1 MQTACPLELAPFD
14 TTSSSPEHGPAVLT
28 ALAKSAPDNGQHFPN
43 VVRSL
48 RRPFMSSRHNRAH
61 FTGTGALL
69 TLRFTQMAD
78 QNGSRIAIRFGGAST
93 NGPKN
98 APKNASRPTPSTALG
113 KRSRSGF
120 DHVSNGDESEE
131 ERHETITHFGVNGAG
146 NDDDD
151 DGRPREGQSKS
162 GGRRRRSQSRDSTAN
177 SSRQDPAQ
185 PNQDH
190 VEEEEPLQYGLV
202 LSKKPKRDA
211 GKDDGDK
218 DGADKTALPKNA
230 DEEAMAAL
238 MESGGK
244 RALHRTED
252 EAYRDATADAPEV
265 DDVATYDAFPVEGF
279 GEALL
284 KGQGWDGQ
292 MRGPKAKE
300 IKKRPNGIGLGAKK
314 MTVEEDLGG
323 WDNKGKTT
331 EKRPRLDQYRSE
343 RDKERSRRED
353 RHRDS
358 YKNERDR
365 ERDRD
370 RDRPRDRH
378 RDRDR
383 DAYRHRDREYRR

>member
-1 MQTACPLELAPFD
+1 
-14 TTSSSPEHGPAVLT
+14 
-28 ALAKSAPDNGQHFPN
+28 
-43 VVRSL
+43 
-48 RRPFMSSRHNRAH
+48 
-61 FTGTGALL
+61 
-69 TLRFTQMAD
+69 MAD
-78 QNGSRIAIRFGGAST
+78 QNRSRIAIRFGGTSS

-98 APKNASRPTPSTALG
+98 GPKNASRPTPSTALG

-120 DHVSNGDESEE
+120 GHDSDGDESEE

-146 NDDDD
+146 NDEDD
-151 DGRPREGQSKS
+151 DGRPRRDTSKS
-162 GGRRRRSQSRDSTAN
+162 DGRRRSTDSAEN
-177 SSRQDPAQ
+177 SSRQGPSQ

-190 VEEEEPLQYGLV
+190 IEEEEPLQYGLV
-202 LSKKPKRDA
+202 VSKKPKRDDA
-211 GKDDGDK
+211 GKDDGNK
-218 DGADKTALPKNA
+218 DGADGPPLPKNS
-230 DEEAMAAL
+230 DEEAIAAL
-238 MESGGK
+238 IDSGGK
-244 RALHRTED
+244 RTLHRTED

-300 IKKRPNGIGLGAKK
+300 VKKRPNGIGLGAKK

-323 WDNKGKTT
+323 WDSKGKPT

-343 RDKERSRRED
+343 KDKERIRRED
-353 RHRDS
+353 RYRDS

-365 ERDRD
+365 ERDHDRDRD

-378 RDRDR
+378 RDRNR
-383 DAYRHRDREYRR
+383 DNIKHRDRDYRR

>member
-1 MQTACPLELAPFD
+1 M
-14 TTSSSPEHGPAVLT
+14 
-28 ALAKSAPDNGQHFPN
+28 
-43 VVRSL
+43 
-48 RRPFMSSRHNRAH
+48 
-61 FTGTGALL
+61 
-69 TLRFTQMAD
+69 
-78 QNGSRIAIRFGGAST
+78 
-93 NGPKN
+93 
-98 APKNASRPTPSTALG
+98 
-113 KRSRSGF
+113 
-120 DHVSNGDESEE
+120 
-131 ERHETITHFGVNGAG
+131 
-146 NDDDD
+146 
-151 DGRPREGQSKS
+151 
-162 GGRRRRSQSRDSTAN
+162 
-177 SSRQDPAQ
+177 
-185 PNQDH
+185 
-190 VEEEEPLQYGLV
+190 QYGLV

-211 GKDDGDK
+211 EKDDGDK

-230 DEEAMAAL
+230 DEEAIAAL
-238 MESGGK
+238 MDSGGK

-314 MTVEEDLGG
+314 MTIEEDLGG
-323 WDNKGKTT
+323 WDSKGKTT

-343 RDKERSRRED
+343 RDKERNRRED

-383 DAYRHRDREYRR
+383 DRDAYRHRDREYRR

>member
-1 MQTACPLELAPFD
+1 
-14 TTSSSPEHGPAVLT
+14 
-28 ALAKSAPDNGQHFPN
+28 
-43 VVRSL
+43 
-48 RRPFMSSRHNRAH
+48 
-61 FTGTGALL
+61 
-69 TLRFTQMAD
+69 MAD
-78 QNGSRIAIRFGGAST
+78 QNGSRIAIRFGAASS

-98 APKNASRPTPSTALG
+98 APKNPSRPTPSTALG

-120 DHVSNGDESEE
+120 DHDSDGDESEE

-151 DGRPREGQSKS
+151 DDGRPREDQSKS

-177 SSRQDPAQ
+177 PSRQDPAQ

-202 LSKKPKRDA
+202 LSKKPKRDSE
-211 GKDDGDK
+211 KDDGDK
-218 DGADKTALPKNA
+218 DGADKTVLPKNA
-230 DEEAMAAL
+230 DEEAIAAL
-238 MESGGK
+238 MDSGGK
-244 RALHRTED
+244 RPLHRTED

-323 WDNKGKTT
+323 WDSKGKTT

-383 DAYRHRDREYRR
+383 DRDRDAYRQRDREHRR

>member
-1 MQTACPLELAPFD
+1 
-14 TTSSSPEHGPAVLT
+14 
-28 ALAKSAPDNGQHFPN
+28 
-43 VVRSL
+43 
-48 RRPFMSSRHNRAH
+48 
-61 FTGTGALL
+61 
-69 TLRFTQMAD
+69 MAD
-78 QNGSRIAIRFGGAST
+78 QNGSRIAIRFGGTSS

-98 APKNASRPTPSTALG
+98 GPKIASRPTPSTALG

-120 DHVSNGDESEE
+120 GHDSDGDESED
-131 ERHETITHFGVNGAG
+131 ERHEAITHFGLNGAE
-146 NDDDD
+146 NDDDNHD
-151 DGRPREGQSKS
+151 EQPRRDQFKP
-162 GGRRRRSQSRDSTAN
+162 GGRRRRSQSKDSTVNA
-177 SSRQDPAQ
+177 SRQDPTQ

-202 LSKKPKRDA
+202 VSKKPRKEA
-211 GKDDGDK
+211 GKDDGDQ
-218 DGADKTALPKNA
+218 GTIDKPAPPKTA
-230 DEEAMAAL
+230 DEEAIAAL
-238 MESGGK
+238 IDSGGK
-244 RALHRTED
+244 RTLHRTED
-252 EAYRDATADAPEV
+252 EAYRDATADAPDV

-323 WDNKGKTT
+323 WDSKGKTT

-343 RDKERSRRED
+343 KDKERSRRED

-370 RDRPRDRH
+370 RDRDRPRDRH
-378 RDRDR
+378 RDREWDR
-383 DAYRHRDREYRR
+383 DRDRDRDTYRHRDRDYRR

>member
-1 MQTACPLELAPFD
+1 
-14 TTSSSPEHGPAVLT
+14 
-28 ALAKSAPDNGQHFPN
+28 
-43 VVRSL
+43 
-48 RRPFMSSRHNRAH
+48 
-61 FTGTGALL
+61 
-69 TLRFTQMAD
+69 MAD
-78 QNGSRIAIRFGGAST
+78 QNGSRIAIRFGGASS

-98 APKNASRPTPSTALG
+98 GPKNPSRPTPTTALG
-113 KRSRSGF
+113 KRPRSGF
-120 DHVSNGDESEE
+120 DHDSDGDESED
-131 ERHETITHFGVNGAG
+131 ERHETITHFGLNGAE
-146 NDDDD
+146 NDDND
-151 DGRPREGQSKS
+151 DGRPRRDQPKS
-162 GGRRRRSQSRDSTAN
+162 DGRHRRSQSKDSTVDA
-177 SSRQDPAQ
+177 SRQGPAQ

-218 DGADKTALPKNA
+218 DGADKPALPKNA
-230 DEEAMAAL
+230 DEEAIAAL
-238 MESGGK
+238 MDSGGK
-244 RALHRTED
+244 RATHRTED

-323 WDNKGKTT
+323 WDSKGKTT

-343 RDKERSRRED
+343 RDKERSRRDD

-365 ERDRD
+365 ERQRERDGD

-378 RDRDR
+378 RERDRDR
-383 DAYRHRDREYRR
+383 DRDRESYRHRDRDYRR

>member
-1 MQTACPLELAPFD
+1 
-14 TTSSSPEHGPAVLT
+14 
-28 ALAKSAPDNGQHFPN
+28 
-43 VVRSL
+43 
-48 RRPFMSSRHNRAH
+48 
-61 FTGTGALL
+61 
-69 TLRFTQMAD
+69 MAD
-78 QNGSRIAIRFGGAST
+78 QNGSRIAIRFGAASS

-98 APKNASRPTPSTALG
+98 GPTIASRPTPSTALG

-120 DHVSNGDESEE
+120 DHDSDGDESED
-131 ERHETITHFGVNGAG
+131 ERHETITHFGVNGAE

-151 DGRPREGQSKS
+151 ERPRRDQSKS
-162 GGRRRRSQSRDSTAN
+162 GGRRRRSQSKDSTVNA
-177 SSRQDPAQ
+177 SRQDPTR

-202 LSKKPKRDA
+202 VSKKPKKDA
-211 GKDDGDK
+211 GKDDGDQ
-218 DGADKTALPKNA
+218 DAVDKPAPPKNA
-230 DEEAMAAL
+230 DEEAIAAL
-238 MESGGK
+238 IDSGGK
-244 RALHRTED
+244 RTLHRTED
-252 EAYRDATADAPEV
+252 EAYRDATADAPDV

-300 IKKRPNGIGLGAKK
+300 VKKRPNGIGLGAKK

-323 WDNKGKTT
+323 WDSKGKTT

-343 RDKERSRRED
+343 KDKERSRRED

-378 RDRDR
+378 RDRERDRDRDR
-383 DAYRHRDREYRR
+383 DAYRHRDRDHRR